1 MKKNKSMRVASL
13 LLALVLVTT
22 CFVGATFAKYVSEAS
37 AEDTVVVAKWSF
49 KVNGTEIAVT
59 GDAPELDFNLFDTI
73 KDSDGTAESDVASG
87 KIAPGTSGSFSFSV
101 ENSSEV
107 TADYTIAFKQTQ
119 ANMPSGYTAPIKF
132 YSDAAC
138 KNELQATE
146 GVYTLQGGQLTSG
159 SSATAQTVYWQ
170 WAYSTGAAADKIDTA
185 IGIAA
190 QTGSAVPSVT
200 INTTVT
206 ATQVD

>member
-1 MKKNKSMRVASL
+1 MKKNKTMRVASL

-37 AEDTVVVAKWSF
+37 AEDAVVVAKWSF
-49 KVNGTEIAVT
+49 KVNNEEIAVT
-59 GDAPELDFNLFDTI
+59 GSAPELDFNLFETI
-73 KDSDGTAESDVASG
+73 KDSNGSTEADVKAG
-87 KIAPGTSGSFSFSV
+87 LIAPGTSGSFSFDV

-107 TADYTIAFKQTQ
+107 TANYTIAFKQTQ
-119 ANMPSGYTAPIKF
+119 ANMPTGYTAPIKF
-132 YSDAAC
+132 YSDAAFQ
-138 KNELQATE
+138 NEIQATE
-146 GVYTLQGGQLTSG
+146 GVYTLQGGELTSG
-159 SSATAQTVYWQ
+159 TSAAAQTVYWQ
-170 WAYSTGAAADKIDTA
+170 WAYSTGADADAIDTA

-190 QTGSAVPSVT
+190 QTGSAVPSIT